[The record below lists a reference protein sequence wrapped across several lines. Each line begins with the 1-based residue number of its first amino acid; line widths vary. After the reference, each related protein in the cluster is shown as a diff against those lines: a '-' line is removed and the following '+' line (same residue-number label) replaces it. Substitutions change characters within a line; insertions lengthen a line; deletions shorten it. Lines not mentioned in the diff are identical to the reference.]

1 MRLNGF
7 RVSCDT
13 TATPSEMV
21 GVVRVGPRLVS
32 GTAPDKAGLS
42 LQNCL
47 DAVAGTVDLRVAPV
61 LFVVLGICDR
71 GTPDRV
77 RVGVVQRR
85 RSTVA
90 SG

>member
-13 TATPSEMV
+13 TATPFKMV
-21 GVVRVGPRLVS
+21 DVVRVGPHPVS
-32 GTAPDKAGLS
+32 GTVPDRAGLS

-47 DAVAGTVDLRVAPV
+47 DAVVGAVDLRVVSV
-61 LFVVLGICDR
+61 LFVVLGIRDR

-77 RVGVVQRR
+77 L
-85 RSTVA
+85 VA
-90 SG
+90 